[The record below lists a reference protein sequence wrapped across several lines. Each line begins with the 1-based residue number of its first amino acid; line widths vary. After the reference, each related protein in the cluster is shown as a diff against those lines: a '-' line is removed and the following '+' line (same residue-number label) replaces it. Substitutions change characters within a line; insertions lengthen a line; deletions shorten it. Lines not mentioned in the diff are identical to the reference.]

1 MAEGPIAKIVGL
13 AKLIGLKTVIAVSP
27 CHSERSE
34 ESAFLVYAHL
44 SALRRKSILCH
55 PERSASLQL
64 TLKKL
69 NGA

>member
-34 ESAFLVYAHL
+34 ESAFLVYSHL
-44 SALRRKSILCH
+44 SAL
-55 PERSASLQL
+55 
-64 TLKKL
+64 
-69 NGA
+69 